1 MEIFQT
7 MLVCVFVCHRV
18 SYCSLVSVLVF
29 ALYSQNANCKLFTAL
44 QLATAGLQV
53 LVAGSNGLRSEGQPG
68 QLVAFKYHRLN
79 DSIITID
86 INDINEISG

>member
-1 MEIFQT
+1 
-7 MLVCVFVCHRV
+7 MLVCEFVCHRI
-18 SYCSLVSVLVF
+18 SYFSLVSVHVF
-29 ALYSQNANCKLFTAL
+29 ALHLQTANCKLFTAL